1 MNKLK
6 TALIAVLL
14 CGLLC
19 VFGAFGFSL
28 DSTPYL
34 SAREKATLEQQLFNS
49 MIIESNSYGNCLLSF
64 FNRSEYDIGDFSIN
78 RVDGAHSRL
87 YLPSVPANTT
97 VEQKSYFSVYS
108 DLSNAQ
114 GDKSEYYLKYT
125 IGDYTYVSEPGLI
138 RVQISDDII
147 YSNLSIAIETVNG
160 KVSLDETPE
169 IKFPTGK
176 EISGLSSAYI
186 YSISISCPYD
196 GTIDFAV
203 NAANPSDEWVKLVYT
218 LIDKDGLTVRKD
230 FLPLSPNS
238 PAKQLSTS
246 TDTLNEAA
254 ADYLDIH
261 FYGLEPGAYTL
272 RFKEVTRN

>member
-6 TALIAVLL
+6 IAAIAVLM

-34 SAREKATLEQQLFNS
+34 SAREKDTLERQLFNS
-49 MIIESNSYGNCLLSF
+49 MIIESDSHSNCLLSF
-64 FNRSEYDIGDFSIN
+64 FNRSEYDIWDFSIN

-87 YLPSVPANTT
+87 YLPSVPANTA
-97 VEQKSYFSVYS
+97 VEQESYLNVYS

-147 YSNLSIAIETVNG
+147 DSNLSIAIETVNG

-169 IKFPTGK
+169 IKFVTGK

-186 YSISISCPYD
+186 YSISISYPYD
-196 GTIDFAV
+196 GGLSITV
-203 NAANPSDEWVKLVYT
+203 NEANPSDKYVYIVYK
-218 LIDKDGLTVRKD
+218 LIDKDGLTIDNGLLLLR
-230 FLPLSPNS
+230 PNNPANHLS
-238 PAKQLSTS
+238 AS
-246 TDTLNEAA
+246 TDTLDEAA
-254 ADYLDIH
+254 AEYIH

-272 RFKEVTRN
+272 RFKEATLN